1 MKKYIKLLSTLLIC
15 HLVSACAS
23 APEEVKE
30 MPLSVL
36 YNKAMDAFEQNDYKN
51 AVKYF
56 DEVERQYP
64 YSPWAINAQIMGA
77 YTHYKNAEYTDA
89 VLVLNRFLELHPGN
103 KYAPYALYLKGMSY
117 YEQISD
123 ITRDQKMTNLARDTF
138 SRLAILYP
146 NTDYAKDAKGKIILT
161 KNHLAGKEM
170 AVGRY
175 YMKTKRYLAA
185 ANRFAEVVRS
195 HQTSMHTPEALYR
208 LSSCYLALGLKEDA
222 KRTAA
227 VLGHNYP
234 DSKWYKKA
242 YVLLTENGVK

>member
-1 MKKYIKLLSTLLIC
+1 MKKYINLLFLGLSALLLFACSST
-15 HLVSACAS
+15 
-23 APEEVKE
+23 PEE
-30 MPLSVL
+30 MQDTPLPEL
-36 YNKAMDAFEQNDYKN
+36 YNKAMDAFEENDYKE

-64 YSPWAINAQIMGA
+64 YSPWAVNAQIMAA
-77 YTHYKNAEYTDA
+77 YTYYKNAQYTDA

-123 ITRDQKMTNLARDTF
+123 VTRDQKMTDLARDTF
-138 SRLAILYP
+138 TRLVILYP
-146 NTDYAKDAKGKIILT
+146 NTPYAKDAKGKIILT

-175 YMKTKRYLAA
+175 YLKTKRYLAA
-185 ANRFAEVVRS
+185 ANRFSEVIRTY
-195 HQTSMHTPEALYR
+195 QTSMHTPEALYR
-208 LSSCYLALGLKEDA
+208 LACCYLALGLKDDA
-222 KRTAA
+222 RRTAA

-234 DSKWYKKA
+234 ASSWYKKA
-242 YVLLTENGVK
+242 YTLLKEKKVS

>member
-1 MKKYIKLLSTLLIC
+1 MKKYIKLLSALLIC

-23 APEEVKE
+23 APEEIKE

-175 YMKTKRYLAA
+175 YMKTKRYLASRGYSFDDIDKA
-185 ANRFAEVVRS
+185 IRN
-195 HQTSMHTPEALYR
+195 L
-208 LSSCYLALGLKEDA
+208 LKE
-222 KRTAA
+222 
-227 VLGHNYP
+227 G
-234 DSKWYKKA
+234 
-242 YVLLTENGVK
+242 